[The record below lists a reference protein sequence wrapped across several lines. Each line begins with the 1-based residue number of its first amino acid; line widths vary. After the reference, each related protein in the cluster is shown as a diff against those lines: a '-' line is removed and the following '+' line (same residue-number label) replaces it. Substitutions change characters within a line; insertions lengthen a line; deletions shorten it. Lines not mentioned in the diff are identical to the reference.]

1 MKKTDKI
8 SAHTPVPHDVDQRH
22 ERERRQQIEDAE
34 PEGRTEQVEERRC
47 EGVDDR
53 MQTVHGQTPTL
64 MAMAATIGR
73 GAEGSVKCGATSDGP
88 AFRVCAA
95 GLAPG
100 LPAGGRATG
109 RWRARAPTTR
119 WRRWR
124 SRRYRP

>member
-1 MKKTDKI
+1 MKKADKI
-8 SAHTPVPHDVDQRH
+8 SAHTTAPHDVDQRH

-64 MAMAATIGR
+64 MAMAATNGR
-73 GAEGSVKCGATSDGP
+73 GAEGRDTLGLTSDGP
-88 AFRVCAA
+88 AVLVCGA
-95 GLAPG
+95 GLAPV
-100 LPAGGRATG
+100 LPAGDRATG

-119 WRRWR
+119 
-124 SRRYRP
+124 